1 MTSTS
6 RPCGPSPPLR
16 VPYDTFEA
24 ADAAIRAFAFAN
36 GYALVIHSRYPNSE
50 NAIRATY
57 RCAKGRAAESKPNP
71 DPDTAEKHDADTSEK
86 SDADTSEKRDAETS
100 ENRDTHTSEKSDT
113 NASEKPGAE
122 PSRERDREN
131 SGNRDIHIS
140 EKRAAET
147 SENRNTNTLENPGTG
162 TSRKRG
168 RENSEESDTH
178 TVRKR
183 KSSSQ
188 MSSCPYR
195 INLRLRENIWR
206 CEPAGKSSTHNHD
219 WIEPAAFPSWR
230 AEQLEPFHGAVIEMC
245 HHGLRPQQIATILR
259 AIKLEGAR
267 DIMAKDISNF
277 LASHRRKET

>member
-100 ENRDTHTSEKSDT
+100 ENRDTHTSEK
-113 NASEKPGAE
+113 
-122 PSRERDREN
+122 
-131 SGNRDIHIS
+131 
-140 EKRAAET
+140 RAAET
-147 SENRNTNTLENPGTG
+147 SENRNTNTSENPGTG